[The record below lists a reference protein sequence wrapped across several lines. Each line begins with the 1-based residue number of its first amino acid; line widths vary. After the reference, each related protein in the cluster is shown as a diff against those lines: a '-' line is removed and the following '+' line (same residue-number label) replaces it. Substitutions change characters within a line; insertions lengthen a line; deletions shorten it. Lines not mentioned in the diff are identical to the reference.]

1 MRYVPKIPTQTQLF
15 LFYLLTQVCN
25 AALPVSLHQ
34 NVAALQVS
42 MCDGWFALRTED
54 LCVEVHKAAG
64 DGQAHAQTA
73 LWVQYVALQEV
84 IEGAQ
89 LMEVCDQPQLSAGVF
104 RCHV

>member
-1 MRYVPKIPTQTQLF
+1 MICQSKNSLGMRYISYLDADI
-15 LFYLLTQVCN
+15 LFYFLTQVCN
-25 AALPVSLHQ
+25 AALPISLHQ

-73 LWVQYVALQEV
+73 L
-84 IEGAQ
+84 
-89 LMEVCDQPQLSAGVF
+89 GV
-104 RCHV
+104 